1 MKRYLISGILIL
13 LACIGGICL
22 PGWIL
27 EWQDRS
33 RMETI
38 EAEATEEVLLTA
50 QTDLTLTEKINLL
63 QKDDLNDMVLSN
75 GKNYKYDTI
84 EEKMREEVQK
94 LEELEIL
101 NLNGQELNYSSAEVH
116 FFIETDVEAEVRTLM
131 LWIIEAATKEYNL
144 GILLDDETG
153 KILAV
158 SQEVWNS
165 MEVYSGKNFVDKG
178 YGEAAEEGASEDS
191 GTESV
196 SDAAVKEEE
205 EGGEPETSEME
216 VLAEKWGTYLGCTM
230 TRTYRFPESYP
241 QEELAKELKALIEE
255 KGLSEKEAYDMIYEA
270 WGIPREKLDNRI
282 YAVYQDEG
290 EIAAYEI
297 ISGDSFFSISVISA
311 A

>member
-22 PGWIL
+22 PGGIL

-38 EAEATEEVLLTA
+38 EAEAAEEVLLTA

-205 EGGEPETSEME
+205 EGGKPETSEME

-230 TRTYRFPESYP
+230 TRTYRFPEIYP

-270 WGIPREKLDNRI
+270 WGIPREKPDNRI

-297 ISGDSFFSISVISA
+297 TSWDSFFSISVISA